1 MHIAK
6 IRTANGTQQMTYT
19 VSDYRQAGNLKSLA
33 EKLVEKYG
41 LEGYVCHVTFITIRR
56 TPKFKVKDGV
66 AERE

>member
-6 IRTANGTQQMTYT
+6 IQTANGTQQMTYT
-19 VSDYRQAGNLKSLA
+19 VSDYKQAGSFKALA
-33 EKLVEKYG
+33 ENLVKRYG
-41 LEGYVCHVTFITIRR
+41 LEDYVCHVTFITVRR